1 MKVLS
6 SSREG
11 IDVIPAKAGIQVNAS
26 MKTTPYWWDDVPLVE
41 GPVTDL
47 PKKADVTIIGCG
59 YTGLSAAL
67 TLLDAGRSVVIL
79 EQGLATEG
87 ASSRNGGMCGDLLK
101 PSLDR
106 LTAKFG
112 KQTATAL
119 YAEARDAYVFFREF
133 LAENRID
140 CDFAQ
145 VGRLTGAFSDAQLK
159 NLEQETETLRKVVG
173 TPYEIVR
180 GSDVQNEIG
189 TDAYV
194 GVRVLPHHG
203 GLHPAKYACAL
214 VRLVR
219 ERGGQIHERTRLTKF
234 ERSGEEFVLTTSR
247 GMISSRELVVA
258 TNGYTSSATYAL
270 QRRIIPVTSYMI
282 ATEELAP
289 EAIEHLLPRGRMVT
303 DTNRL
308 LCYYR
313 SSPDSKRILFG
324 GRPAYTEIGPQQSA
338 ERLMQHL
345 TRIFPS
351 LGATRV
357 AGSWFGYIGY
367 TFDHLPHLG
376 KIDGVQYAGGYCG
389 SGVVMATW
397 LGRKTA
403 HQLLDR
409 PEAKSA
415 FGDISHPTQ
424 MFYRGRPWFLPLV
437 QAWYHF
443 SDARRG

>member
-1 MKVLS
+1 
-6 SSREG
+6 
-11 IDVIPAKAGIQVNAS
+11 

-41 GPVTDL
+41 SPPTDL
-47 PKKADVTIIGCG
+47 PTKADVTIIGCG

-101 PSLDR
+101 PSFHR
-106 LTAKFG
+106 LTARFG
-112 KQTATAL
+112 KKTATAL

-133 LAENRID
+133 LAEHKID

-159 NLEQETETLRKVVG
+159 GLEQETETLRKAVG

-180 GSDVQNEIG
+180 GSEVHNEIG

-203 GLHPAKYACAL
+203 GLHPAKYASAL

-219 ERGGQIHERTRLTKF
+219 ERGGQIHERTRLTRF
-234 ERSGEEFVLTTSR
+234 ERSGNEFILRTSR
-247 GMISSRELVVA
+247 GTIRSRELVVA
-258 TNGYTSSATYAL
+258 TNGYTSSVTHSL

-289 EAIEHLLPRGRMVT
+289 EPVRQLFPRGRMVT

-313 SSPDSKRILFG
+313 LSPDFKRVLFG
-324 GRPAYTEIGPQQSA
+324 GRPAYTEIGPDRSA

-345 TRIFPS
+345 LRIFPA
-351 LGATRV
+351 LRGTLV
-357 AGSWFGYIGY
+357 THSWFGYIGY

-376 KIDGVQYAGGYCG
+376 TLDGVHYAGGYCG
-389 SGVVMATW
+389 SGVVMSTW
-397 LGRKTA
+397 LGRKVA
-403 HQLLDR
+403 CRFLGR
-409 PEAKSA
+409 PHFESTFAEIA
-415 FGDISHPTQ
+415 HPTHLLY
-424 MFYRGRPWFLPLV
+424 YRRPWFLPFV
-437 QAWYHF
+437 QVWYQLM
-443 SDARRG
+443 DVTVDQ

>member
-1 MKVLS
+1 
-6 SSREG
+6 
-11 IDVIPAKAGIQVNAS
+11 

-41 GPVTDL
+41 SPQTDL
-47 PKKADVTIIGCG
+47 PKTADVTIIGCG

-101 PSLDR
+101 PSFDR

-112 KQTATAL
+112 KETATAL

-133 LAENRID
+133 LVEHKIE

-145 VGRLTGAFSDAQLK
+145 VGRITGAFSDAQLK
-159 NLEQETETLRKVVG
+159 SLEQETETLRKAVG

-180 GSDVQNEIG
+180 GSEVHKEIG

-203 GLHPAKYACAL
+203 GLHPAKYAAAL

-219 ERGGQIHERTRLTKF
+219 ERGGQIHERTRLTMF
-234 ERSGEEFVLTTSR
+234 ERSGKELVLTTSR
-247 GMISSRELVVA
+247 GTIGSRELIIA

-282 ATEELAP
+282 ATEELALGVVRQLFP
-289 EAIEHLLPRGRMVT
+289 QGRMVT

-313 SSPDSKRILFG
+313 PSPDSKRILFG
-324 GRPAYTEIGPQQSA
+324 GRPAYTRIGPDQSA
-338 ERLMQHL
+338 ERLLQHL
-345 TRIFPS
+345 LRIFSGLRAP
-351 LGATRV
+351 RV
-357 AGSWFGYIGY
+357 THSWFGYIGY

-376 KIDGVQYAGGYCG
+376 TIDGVHYAVGYCG

-397 LGRKTA
+397 LGKKAA
-403 HQLLDR
+403 HRLLEL
-409 PEAKSA
+409 PEGRSA
-415 FGDISHPTQ
+415 FADIAHPTHVL
-424 MFYRGRPWFLPLV
+424 YYGRPWFLPLV
-437 QAWYHF
+437 QSCYQVLDLKA
-443 SDARRG
+443 AR

>member
-1 MKVLS
+1 
-6 SSREG
+6 
-11 IDVIPAKAGIQVNAS
+11 
-26 MKTTPYWWDDVPLVE
+26 MKTTPYWWDDVPLVA
-41 GPVTDL
+41 GPVADL
-47 PKKADVTIIGCG
+47 PKTADVTIVGCG

-101 PSLDR
+101 PSFDR
-106 LTAKFG
+106 LTAKLG

-133 LAENRID
+133 LTQHKIE

-159 NLEQETETLRKVVG
+159 ALEQETETLRKAVG
-173 TPYEIVR
+173 TPYEIMR
-180 GSDVQNEIG
+180 GSDVHNEIG

-203 GLHPAKYACAL
+203 GLHPAKYAAGL

-234 ERSGEEFVLTTSR
+234 ARSGNEFVMSTSR
-247 GMISSRELVVA
+247 GTIHSRELVVA

-282 ATEELAP
+282 ATEELVAGTIKQLFP
-289 EAIEHLLPRGRMVT
+289 HGRMVT

-313 SSPDSKRILFG
+313 PSPDSTRILFG
-324 GRPAYTEIGPQQSA
+324 GRPAYTEIGSDQSA

-345 TRIFPS
+345 VEIFPA
-351 LGATRV
+351 LRDARV
-357 AGSWFGYIGY
+357 THSWFGYIGY

-376 KIDGVQYAGGYCG
+376 SFDGVHYAGGYCG

-397 LGRKTA
+397 LGRKA
-403 HQLLDR
+403 AYLLLDR
-409 PEAKSA
+409 PETKSVFA
-415 FGDISHPTQ
+415 DVPHSTHPL
-424 MFYRGRPWFLPLV
+424 YYGRPWFLPLV
-437 QAWYHF
+437 QAWYQL
-443 SDARRG
+443 SDANAK